1 MGPQAHYD
9 VTTPAKVNA
18 MKHLI
23 LGLLTVFTVANAA
36 ADYSR
41 DYLDTATVRSADS
54 KGASITYRVFNESD
68 MNPKLLLVMGL
79 GGAGSAWGDAFIQN
93 VESQGFE
100 IIVID
105 NRDTGGSD
113 LFTDWGTPTVW
124 WQILKYELG
133 FSVDAPYTLDD
144 MASDSIAVLDAEGHE
159 QAHVM
164 GVSMGGMIA
173 QVLAAN
179 FPNRIKTLTSVMS
192 TTFAPHLPPPSSAA
206 EDNLRDLAGGDAEA
220 SREELMRA
228 RGFHP
233 ESMERHLMA
242 IFKTGDRTQEVQTI
256 TAPTLVLHGSE
267 DPLIPPAH
275 GVHTAEQIAGAKFV
289 LIDGMGHNLPE
300 SYHDQIVGLMTDHIV
315 AYDQ

>member
-1 MGPQAHYD
+1 
-9 VTTPAKVNA
+9 

-23 LGLLTVFTVANAA
+23 LGLLTVFNAANAA

-41 DYLDTATVRSADS
+41 DYLDTAPLKSADS
-54 KGASITYRVFNESD
+54 GGTSITYRVFNEGD
-68 MNPKLLLVMGL
+68 ANPKLLLVMGL
-79 GGAGSAWGDAFIQN
+79 GGAGLAWGDAFIQN
-93 VESQGFE
+93 VESRGFE

-113 LFTDWGTPTVW
+113 KFTEWGKPTLW
-124 WQILKYELG
+124 WQLLKYELG

-144 MASDSIAVLDAEGHE
+144 MAGDSIAVLDAEGYE
-159 QAHVM
+159 QVHIM

-179 FPNRIKTLTSVMS
+179 FPSRTKTLTSVMS
-192 TTFAPHLPPPSSAA
+192 TTFAPHLPPPTSTA
-206 EDNLRDLAGGDAEA
+206 ENNLRDLAEGDAEA

-242 IFKTGDRTQEVQTI
+242 VFKTGDRTQEVQTI
-256 TAPTLVLHGSE
+256 KVPTLVLHGSE

-275 GVHTAEQIAGAKFV
+275 GIHTAEQIAGAEFV
-289 LIDGMGHNLPE
+289 MIDGMSHNLPE

>member
-1 MGPQAHYD
+1 
-9 VTTPAKVNA
+9 

-23 LGLLTVFTVANAA
+23 LGLITVFTVANAA

-41 DYLDTATVRSADS
+41 DYFDTSAVRSADS
-54 KGASITYRVFNESD
+54 DGTFITYRVFNESD
-68 MNPKLLLVMGL
+68 ANPKLLLVMGL

-93 VESQGFE
+93 LESQGFE

-124 WQILKYELG
+124 WQMLKYELG
-133 FSVDAPYTLDD
+133 FSVDAPYTLND
-144 MASDSIAVLDAEGHE
+144 MAGDSVAVLDAEGHE
-159 QAHVM
+159 QVHVM

-192 TTFAPHLPPPSSAA
+192 TTFAPHLPPPSPTA

-242 IFKTGDRTQEVQTI
+242 IFNTGDRTQEVQTI

-315 AYDQ
+315 TYDQ